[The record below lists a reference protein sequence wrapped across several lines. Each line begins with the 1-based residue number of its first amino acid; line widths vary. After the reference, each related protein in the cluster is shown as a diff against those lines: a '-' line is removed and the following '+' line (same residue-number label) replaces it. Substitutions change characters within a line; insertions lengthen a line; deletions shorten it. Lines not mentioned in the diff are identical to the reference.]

1 MLDCV
6 PGRLITFTHEN
17 IVGVYNKMA
26 QYAQDFQTQSQGLLS
41 YIQSQLASVV
51 SWTAL
56 PGQLNKIVASP
67 TGFVWG
73 FNSAGEV
80 YTCKEPCD
88 GQNWK
93 YVSPPPGRTGMPAD
107 IAVDGDNVYILYTTT
122 VSSPNLTGTW
132 NMGKIVQTGNT
143 WVLTPTTTANG
154 WTAVTGTFESGSTT
168 SGKLVYST
176 PNGPLNMTFTIDSTG
191 KTITGSN
198 GGTFT
203 RSTASTSGITDLGC
217 WKDGPR
223 RALSGPP
230 QQYGYTPQTCKE
242 FALTRG
248 TDIFALQDGGWC
260 VTKKAGDDH
269 TRYGKATGPCPE
281 RGAGWINHVYQATQ
295 EPDAGPITVNQLS
308 FSMRPVD
315 GGGNW
320 SEPKAVP
327 GTPSATPSIN
337 VTDQFIFVGS
347 QGCSKPCTTN
357 SWVPISQPAGSQG
370 IVAAS
375 GGSTYAS
382 ATSAGGG
389 QAVYQS
395 SANGQGGW
403 KEQAGLAGVIPLAVE
418 GDNKFI
424 LGVSQSSQRPVRCS
438 QPYTNEN
445 SCKIDPTIT
454 YKPMPGLHTM
464 SLNPRSYQTYVAAA
478 SSGPSGNIYQRVDP
492 GSIDNSAALDQTTQ
506 YTSKMDNNVNAL
518 GTAATNQYAMIEVAK
533 VKKEADAV
541 IKQITD
547 ISEERQSTAHE
558 RENIKRK
565 IETVGGPVSQWKI
578 QVLQIIAVTL
588 ALVLV
593 TYFGLG
599 FIVPPVVNMSI
610 AVVGMSVGLGFAI
623 YFAVNKQ

>member
-1 MLDCV
+1 M
-6 PGRLITFTHEN
+6 
-17 IVGVYNKMA
+17 GVYNKMA
-26 QYAQDFQTQSQGLLS
+26 QYAQDFQAQSQGLLS

-51 SWTAL
+51 SWSAL

-93 YVSPPPGRTGMPAD
+93 YVEAPPGRTGMPAD

-154 WTAVTGTFESGSTT
+154 WTAVTGTFASGSTT

-176 PNGPLNMTFTIDSTG
+176 PNGPLNMTFTIDTTG
-191 KTITGSN
+191 NTITGSN

-203 RSTASTSGITDLGC
+203 RSVTSSTNDPVPLGCPTAGQGIKSVRTSGGVHVRLYTQNECKSLGGSWFGNGKRSWGMANDLVGEC
-217 WKDGPR
+217 YGVPGGR
-223 RALSGPP
+223 NIQFCGQSLPP
-230 QQYGYTPQTCKE
+230 SSEAAAAVGVQYTPATPPP
-242 FALTRG
+242 ANP
-248 TDIFALQDGGWC
+248 I
-260 VTKKAGDDH
+260 VT
-269 TRYGKATGPCPE
+269 
-281 RGAGWINHVYQATQ
+281 Q
-295 EPDAGPITVNQLS
+295 QLS
-308 FSMRPVD
+308 FSIRPVD
-315 GGGNW
+315 GGGSW

-375 GGSTYAS
+375 AGNTYAS

-389 QAVYQS
+389 QTVYQS

-403 KEQAGLAGVIPLAVE
+403 KEQAGLSGVIPLAVE

-438 QPYTNEN
+438 PPYTDDD
-445 SCKIDPTIT
+445 SCKIDPTVT
-454 YKPMPGLHTM
+454 YKPMPGVHTM

-478 SSGPSGNIYQRVDP
+478 SSGPTGNIYQRVDP
-492 GSIDNSAALDQTTQ
+492 GSIDHSAALDQTTQ
-506 YTSKMDNNVNAL
+506 YTAKMDNNVNAL

-533 VKKEADAV
+533 VKKDADAV

-565 IETVGGPVSQWKI
+565 IETVGGPASQWKT

-588 ALVLV
+588 ALVLI